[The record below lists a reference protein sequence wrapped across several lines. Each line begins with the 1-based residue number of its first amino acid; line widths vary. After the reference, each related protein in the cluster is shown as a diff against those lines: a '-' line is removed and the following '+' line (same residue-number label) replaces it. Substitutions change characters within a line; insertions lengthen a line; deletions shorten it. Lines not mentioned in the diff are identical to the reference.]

1 MLRPQQ
7 DVGISARPPPP
18 PPPLSSTPPA
28 TAPTSGTPDRTLPT
42 SRAYSSPSSS
52 AARTA
57 TSSTQAS
64 PSNAPTPCATPS
76 PTPPRSRRGRR
87 AQGDGAGQTLSSVGA
102 ERVGGRV
109 QGEQLQ
115 PDLSAGLTPRA
126 RRESFAGALGLPL
139 ATTTVAS
146 VTDEDPGDGSG
157 STRVG
162 AFIVSGIA
170 DPAEVARAWPE
181 VETAAFAADVT
192 SRMKS
197 NGLSST
203 ATAGSSGAGVTAIL
217 TVEVRARDE
226 GSWIRLANGA
236 GILAGDLEK
245 AMEGVS
251 AELRTPVAG
260 ATRTV
265 VAARGSAPALPR
277 DAPIRDSGPLSR
289 YDVVHP
295 IGEARRMTVLVVRVN
310 EANIPTTGH
319 VVRVSFIN
327 QRPGRTFARWY
338 WTEARAGTIPGC
350 RART

>member
-1 MLRPQQ
+1 M
-7 DVGISARPPPP
+7 
-18 PPPLSSTPPA
+18 
-28 TAPTSGTPDRTLPT
+28 
-42 SRAYSSPSSS
+42 
-52 AARTA
+52 
-57 TSSTQAS
+57 
-64 PSNAPTPCATPS
+64 
-76 PTPPRSRRGRR
+76 
-87 AQGDGAGQTLSSVGA
+87 
-102 ERVGGRV
+102 
-109 QGEQLQ
+109 
-115 PDLSAGLTPRA
+115 
-126 RRESFAGALGLPL
+126 
-139 ATTTVAS
+139 
-146 VTDEDPGDGSG
+146 TDEDPGDGSG
-157 STRVG
+157 SDACRF

-203 ATAGSSGAGVTAIL
+203 ATAAGSSGAGVTAIL

-245 AMEGVS
+245 AMEGFP
-251 AELRTPVAG
+251 AELQRRVAG

-265 VAARGSAPALPR
+265 VAADGSAPALPR

-310 EANIPTTGH
+310 EANIPTTGTSCAC
-319 VVRVSFIN
+319 RFITSG
-327 QRPGRTFARWY
+327 PGRTFARWY